1 MNRRLRLV
9 FLPFLLCSMVSAQ
22 NAERGRGLPDTR
34 VLFVDATT
42 IDGLTTLVTRDDV
55 DAVTLDVTRAALDAR
70 PAAEQA
76 LLSWVAR
83 GGVVYVHSDAAQL
96 FGYRTIPARPATARQ
111 AGQFFGR
118 ARGALPLGGHRLLW
132 GNATRPT
139 RGPRSL
145 EVRLVFYQM
154 TAGDQLVVD
163 HPAGVGLLAVTDL
176 AGPPMTRPLF
186 AAAVAP
192 FGAGWAL
199 FTPYFIE
206 THRADGAA
214 FVQNL
219 SRFAVEA
226 GATARHNIRT
236 KYEDGDLVAVP
247 GSLLDR
253 APGVGEAGAATWAR
267 LLLPTK
273 GVTTGG
279 ENPAADTTPQRIALE
294 PVLLVTRR
302 DVRALSFGLSPDA
315 GEPAQN
321 AARALLVTLRARLA
335 LQRNLPQRA
344 TEQVAIAAQLA
355 PQAAETLWLQGAL
368 AAAFAQDLSQSSQ
381 TRAVAFRTASQNW
394 DGALR
399 GTSLSAYLVSQDP
412 ARLPGA
418 TTSTAATLV
427 ADVPRDLVQLWR
439 DNLAFSASQTAAEP
453 PLSQTLGAGGGS
465 ATVMRFFANDPT
477 LNLLGPTANLLS
489 RGDSTVGWHADR
501 QEVLLF
507 PNVNYLRSYRAAAGV
522 YPQQA
527 ILPEPWRGDVN
538 GSRILMMS
546 SARQLQ
552 LGGANP
558 IQNNDPFIGGQTP
571 DLIPAVLMARLHAYV
586 LIDALAEGGTRV
598 PVWMQLGLSG
608 MVNAGTT
615 SDLVAASRMAQATTM
630 SLQARG
636 LFTPEQFA
644 RASIPVNT
652 LTSAEAQGLRLMLFF
667 YNRFGAGRVAE
678 TLQRLGS
685 GQSVDAALQATTG
698 LTEAQFFA
706 EWYRADFGG

>member
-1 MNRRLRLV
+1 
-9 FLPFLLCSMVSAQ
+9 MVAAQ
-22 NAERGRGLPDTR
+22 NAQRGRGLPDTR
-34 VLFVDATT
+34 VMFVDTAT
-42 IDGLTTLVTRDDV
+42 IDGLTTLTTREDV
-55 DAVTLDVTRAALDAR
+55 DAVTLDVTRAQLNAR
-70 PAAEQA
+70 PAAAQA

-96 FGYRTIPARPATARQ
+96 FGYRTVVVRPGTARQ
-111 AGQFFGR
+111 AGQYFGR
-118 ARGALPLGGHRLLW
+118 ARAALPLGGHRLLW

-145 EVRLVFYQM
+145 EVRVVFYQM

-176 AGPPMTRPLF
+176 AGPATARPLY
-186 AAAVAP
+186 AAAAAP

-199 FTPYFIE
+199 FTPYFVE

-214 FVQNL
+214 FAQNL

-226 GATARHNIRT
+226 GATARHNFSG
-236 KYEDGDLVAVP
+236 KYEDADLVAVP

-253 APGVGEAGAATWAR
+253 APGVGEAGAATWTN
-267 LLLPTK
+267 LLLPIR
-273 GVTTGG
+273 GATTQGDTAVIDATPR
-279 ENPAADTTPQRIALE
+279 PAALE
-294 PVLLVTRR
+294 PVLLATRR
-302 DVRALSFGLSPDA
+302 DVRALSFGLSRDA

-321 AARALLVTLRARLA
+321 AARALLATLRARLA

-344 TEQVAIAAQLA
+344 ADQVAVAVQFA

-368 AAAFAQDLSQSSQ
+368 AAAFAQDLGQSSQ
-381 TRAVAFRTASQNW
+381 TRAVAFRNAAQNW

-399 GTSLSAYLVSQDP
+399 GTSLSAYLVGQDP

-418 TTSTAATLV
+418 TTSAAATLI

-439 DNLAFSASQTAAEP
+439 DSTAFLAAQAAAEP
-453 PLSQTLGAGGGS
+453 PLVQTLGAASGN

-477 LNLLGPTANLLS
+477 LNVLGPTANLLT
-489 RGDSTVGWHADR
+489 RGDATVGWRADR

-507 PNVNYLRSYRAAAGV
+507 PNFNYLRSYRAAAGA

-527 ILPEPWRGDVN
+527 FLPDPWRGDVN
-538 GSRILMMS
+538 GQRILMLS
-546 SARQLQ
+546 GAPQTL
-552 LGGANP
+552 LGGPNP
-558 IQNNDPFIGGQTP
+558 MQNNALSIAGQTP
-571 DLIPAVLMARLHAYV
+571 DLTPAVLMARLHAYV
-586 LIDALAEGGTRV
+586 LIDALAEGGTPV
-598 PVWMQLGLSG
+598 PLWMQLGLSG

-615 SDLVAASRMAQATTM
+615 SNLVAASRMAQATTA
-630 SLQARG
+630 SLQSRG

-644 RASIPVNT
+644 RSGVPVNT
-652 LTSAEAQGLRLMLFF
+652 LTGAEAQGLRLMLFF

-685 GQSVDAALQATTG
+685 GQSVEAALQATTG

-706 EWYRADFGG
+706 AWQQAEFGR